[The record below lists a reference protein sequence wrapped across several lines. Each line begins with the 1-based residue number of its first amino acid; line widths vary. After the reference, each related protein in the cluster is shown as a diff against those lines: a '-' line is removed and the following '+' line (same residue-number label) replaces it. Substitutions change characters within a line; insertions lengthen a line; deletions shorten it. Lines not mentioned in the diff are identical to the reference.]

1 MQFRRSGQRDDRRRR
16 VLIDERVA
24 GQARPAAMKTKT
36 TSARV
41 EPTNMPVAPPAQRK
55 RYMREARRV
64 NQPRV
69 TDFIPKRPETF
80 FLLLVLGA
88 GVIAGLIY
96 LHLRRGPWEAV
107 LGKGTLACFDIGSRG
122 ALASWFSAVAL
133 GLSSL
138 LAAQIYALRRHRE
151 DDYRGR
157 YRVWAWATLIWMFG
171 SIAVVSNID
180 QAFAGLVVHF
190 TSVTVLEEGLLWW
203 SVLCGGGLFV
213 LGLFLAL
220 DVRQCRTSL
229 AALLFAGACQL
240 IATVVEVRG
249 DLAETANVRLL
260 IVMTAATLGSRFL
273 LLMAFAFN
281 ARHVYAEAQ
290 GRAKRRVRRRR
301 KVKVVEADEEANETE
316 KSVKKRRLR
325 RVKAKPKL
333 KVVADDLGPTTT
345 EAPEPEP
352 EPVEEAKPVRRTKHR
367 ATASAASRTATTKR
381 PKTTRKQSAQKAR
394 TRHAEPDE
402 SPTVSFTEIEDNDE
416 LLELETTPANQL
428 TKAQRRRLKKLKRR
442 QLRRAG

>member
-24 GQARPAAMKTKT
+24 GKVQPAKKTKRK
-36 TSARV
+36 SAS
-41 EPTNMPVAPPAQRK
+41 ETLEEAPVAPPAQRK
-55 RYMREARRV
+55 RYMREARRA

-69 TDFIPKRPETF
+69 TDLIPKRPETF
-80 FLLLVLGA
+80 FFLLVLGVA
-88 GVIAGLIY
+88 MIAGLIY
-96 LHLRRGPWEAV
+96 LHLQRGPWEAV

-122 ALASWFSAVAL
+122 ALASWFSAVTL

-171 SIAVVSNID
+171 SIATVSNID
-180 QAFAGLVVHF
+180 QAFAGLVVHL
-190 TSVTVLEEGLLWW
+190 TSVTVLEEGVLWW
-203 SVLCGGGLFV
+203 SVLCGGVLFV

-220 DVRQCRTSL
+220 DVRQCRTAL

-240 IATVVEVRG
+240 IATVVEVRA
-249 DLAETANVRLL
+249 DATETANVRML
-260 IVMTAATLGSRFL
+260 IILMAATLGSRFL

-281 ARHVYAEAQ
+281 ARHVYSEAQ
-290 GRAKRRVRRRR
+290 GKTKRRVRRRR
-301 KVKVVEADEEANETE
+301 KVKVADASDDATE
-316 KSVKKRRLR
+316 FERPVKKRRFR

-333 KVVADDLGPTTT
+333 KVVGDDLGPTTT

-352 EPVEEAKPVRRTKHR
+352 QPVEEEKPTRRTKRR
-367 ATASAASRTATTKR
+367 AAASTTSKTSTTKKS
-381 PKTTRKQSAQKAR
+381 KTARKQAVKNAP
-394 TRHAEPDE
+394 TRHVE
-402 SPTVSFTEIEDNDE
+402 SENAPTVTFTEVEDDEE
-416 LLELETTPANQL
+416 LLELETTPTHQL

-442 QLRRAG
+442 QLRKAG